1 MNRLVIIPSAKKVS
15 KELEIEIGDIP
26 SGMIPIGGKP
36 AIAYISDFYLSHGFK
51 ISVAVDQNKEEIIDY
66 VSKSNLLIN
75 LGFPFPLVAFK
86 HFPTKYPKTRSE
98 PP

>member
-51 ISVAVDQNKEEIIDY
+51 ISVAVDFCR
-66 VSKSNLLIN
+66 
-75 LGFPFPLVAFK
+75 G
-86 HFPTKYPKTRSE
+86 
-98 PP
+98 PPYLPITAYTNESAAD